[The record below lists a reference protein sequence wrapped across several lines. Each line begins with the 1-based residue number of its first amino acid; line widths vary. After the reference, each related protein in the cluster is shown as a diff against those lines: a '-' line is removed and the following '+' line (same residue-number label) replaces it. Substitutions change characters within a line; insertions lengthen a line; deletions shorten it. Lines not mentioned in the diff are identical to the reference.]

1 MGTLHLLLD
10 ASYCL
15 HLIATRPA
23 SLAAALA
30 AYAPGAIGVSAVTV
44 AALRARAR
52 ASRDPARNLAAL
64 EKFLLPLTIVS
75 FDAAT
80 ATAATATAATATAAA
95 PLNGEAALVAA
106 QALQHNATLVTR
118 QPAHYTGV
126 AGLRVQHELDG
137 MALSV
142 TQPRAPARPAAAPAN
157 RRQTI
162 VVSGS
167 HDLSLELLADWLHS
181 EHPALA
187 LATAHVGSID
197 GLLALQRGE
206 AHLAGAHLLDADTGE
221 FNVGHVR
228 RLLTPQG
235 VHVVLL
241 GFVRRIQGLIVAR
254 GNPKQIHTLQDLVRD
269 DVAFINRQAGSGTS
283 LLLDYHLRRERM
295 AAGQIRGY
303 DHRVATHMAVASAVA
318 QGRADCG
325 LGIQAA
331 ATAVGLDFAPLFD
344 ERYDLVIP
352 VEHFHSPLLEP
363 LVAALRR
370 PDHAFA
376 QRVAAL
382 GGYDTAAMGRVLA
395 EM

>member
-1 MGTLHLLLD
+1 LTQTPPWLR
-10 ASYCL
+10 
-15 HLIATRPA
+15 RPA
-23 SLAAALA
+23 LAGEAALA
-30 AYAPGAIGVSAVTV
+30 A
-44 AALRARAR
+44 
-52 ASRDPARNLAAL
+52 
-64 EKFLLPLTIVS
+64 
-75 FDAAT
+75 
-80 ATAATATAATATAAA
+80 
-95 PLNGEAALVAA
+95 A
-106 QALQHNATLVTR
+106 QALTHNATLVTR
-118 QPAHYTGV
+118 QPARYAGV
-126 AGLRVQHELDG
+126 AGLRVQQDLNG
-137 MALSV
+137 MALSAAASR
-142 TQPRAPARPAAAPAN
+142 TPARPAAAPAN

-167 HDLSLELLADWLHS
+167 HDLSLELLAEWLHR

-187 LATAHVGSID
+187 LATAHVGSSD

-221 FNVGHVR
+221 FNVSHVR

-241 GFVRRIQGLIVAR
+241 GFVRRSQGLIVAR
-254 GNPKQIHTLQDLVRD
+254 GNPKQIHTLHDLLRD
-269 DVAFINRQAGSGTS
+269 DVAFVNRQPGSGTRV
-283 LLLDYHLRRERM
+283 LLDYHLRREQLV
-295 AAGQIRGY
+295 AGQIRGY
-303 DHRVATHMAVASAVA
+303 DNCVATHMAVASAVA

-331 ATAVGLDFAPLFD
+331 ATAVGLDFTPLCD

-363 LVAALRR
+363 LVATLRR
-370 PDHAFA
+370 PDQAFA

>member
-1 MGTLHLLLD
+1 MTAIKLLLD
-10 ASYCL
+10 ASCCL
-15 HLIATRPA
+15 YLIGARPA
-23 SLAAALA
+23 SLAATLA
-30 AYAPGAIGVSAVTV
+30 AYTPGEIAVSSVTV

-52 ASRDPARNLAAL
+52 LSRDPARNLAAL
-64 EKFLLPLTIVS
+64 EKFLLPLAIAS
-75 FDAAT
+75 FDADAALLAT
-80 ATAATATAATATAAA
+80 AVPA
-95 PLNGEAALVAA
+95 GEAALVAA
-106 QALQHNATLVTR
+106 HARQRSAVLVTR
-118 QPAHYTGV
+118 RPELFAGV
-126 AGLRVQHELDG
+126 SGLRVQEDLAG
-137 MALSV
+137 PALAV
-142 TQPRAPARPAAAPAN
+142 ARQQAARPAAQAARPAAQTPAG

-167 HDLSLELLADWLHS
+167 HDLSLEMLADWLHA

-241 GFVRRIQGLIVAR
+241 GFVRRVQGLIVAR
-254 GNPKQIHTLQDLVRD
+254 GNPKGIHHLADLLRG
-269 DVAFINRQAGSGTS
+269 DVTFVNRQPGSGTRV
-283 LLLDYHLRRERM
+283 LLDYHLRRLGLPS
-295 AAGQIRGY
+295 AAIRGY
-303 DHRVATHMAVASAVA
+303 GERAATHMAVASAVA

-331 ATAVGLDFAPLFD
+331 AAAVGLDFAPLFD

-352 VEHFHSPLLEP
+352 VEHYGSPLLDP
-363 LVAALRR
+363 LVTALRR

-376 QRVAAL
+376 RRVAAL
-382 GGYDTAAMGRVLA
+382 GGYDTRDMGRVLA

>member
-1 MGTLHLLLD
+1 MTAIKLLLD
-10 ASYCL
+10 ASCCL
-15 HLIATRPA
+15 YLIGARPA
-23 SLAAALA
+23 SLAATLA
-30 AYAPGAIGVSAVTV
+30 AYTPGEIAVSSVTV

-52 ASRDPARNLAAL
+52 LSRDPARNLAAL
-64 EKFLLPLTIVS
+64 EKFLLPLAIAS
-75 FDAAT
+75 FDADAALLAT
-80 ATAATATAATATAAA
+80 AVPA
-95 PLNGEAALVAA
+95 GEAALVAA
-106 QALQHNATLVTR
+106 QARQHNAVLVTR
-118 QPAHYTGV
+118 RPELFAGV
-126 AGLRVQHELDG
+126 SGLRVQEDLAG
-137 MALSV
+137 PALAV
-142 TQPRAPARPAAAPAN
+142 ARQQAARPAAQTPAG

-167 HDLSLELLADWLHS
+167 HDLSLEMLADWLHA

-241 GFVRRIQGLIVAR
+241 GFVRRVQGLIVAR
-254 GNPKQIHTLQDLVRD
+254 GNPKGIHHLADLLRG
-269 DVAFINRQAGSGTS
+269 DVTFVNRQPGSGTRV
-283 LLLDYHLRRERM
+283 LLDYHLRRLGLPS
-295 AAGQIRGY
+295 AAIRGY
-303 DHRVATHMAVASAVA
+303 GERAATHMAVASAVA

-331 ATAVGLDFAPLFD
+331 AAAVGLDFAPLFD

-352 VEHFHSPLLEP
+352 VEHYGSLLLEP
-363 LVAALRR
+363 LVTALRR

-376 QRVAAL
+376 RRVAAL
-382 GGYDTAAMGRVLA
+382 GGYDTRDMGRVLA